1 MIQQRPPFARGMSDI
16 ERGTGM
22 GPRDSGANADADAD
36 AEAAAAEAED
46 LGSAATLGCREAGS
60 VRPTS
65 VRWSNCALC
74 AGAGCLLWSQT

>member
-16 ERGTGM
+16 ERGTG
-22 GPRDSGANADADAD
+22 PHDSDADADADAD

-74 AGAGCLLWSQT
+74 AGAGRRVYYPV